1 MKRYKTK
8 FAIIF
13 WHVIIGSLLLVSI
26 CHLFNYYTTQTL
38 SFEYVSRIPKFDN
51 CYPMGINYIRNKDM
65 MRYWL
70 VDFYKKPSCIR
81 AGLVGCDSIVVSNL
95 ITTLNFDEYDYV
107 VSYLRRISK
116 LKYSPYLKKTSED
129 CLHYSQMPLIPEY
142 ERDTIDSIYIYRV
155 KKNNIFRS
163 LIP

>member
-51 CYPMGINYIRNKDM
+51 CYPM
-65 MRYWL
+65 L
-70 VDFYKKPSCIR
+70 SQ
-81 AGLVGCDSIVVSNL
+81 
-95 ITTLNFDEYDYV
+95 TL
-107 VSYLRRISK
+107 LQ
-116 LKYSPYLKKTSED
+116 
-129 CLHYSQMPLIPEY
+129 H
-142 ERDTIDSIYIYRV
+142 
-155 KKNNIFRS
+155 
-163 LIP
+163 

>member
-1 MKRYKTK
+1 MLY
-8 FAIIF
+8 IISA
-13 WHVIIGSLLLVSI
+13 SLLLVI
-26 CHLFNYYTTQTL
+26 TCYLCNYYTTQTL

-51 CYPMGINYIRNKDM
+51 CHPKGIDYIRNKEM

-70 VDFYKKPSCIR
+70 VDYYKKPSCIR
-81 AGLVGCDSIVVSNL
+81 NGLVGCDSIVVSNL
-95 ITTLNFDEYDYV
+95 ITTLNFGEYDYV

-116 LKYSPYLKKTSED
+116 LKYSPYLKEISED

-142 ERDTIDSIYIYRV
+142 ERDTIDSIYIYRI